1 MQILK
6 KTFEGILL
14 GGLVFL
20 LFLLAF
26 ENNLQ
31 VPSWLQVVGRMHPM
45 FLHFPIVLLIL
56 SFITLWLPIQRENE
70 WLHFL
75 WLCAAL
81 SAVVTSI
88 MGLLLS
94 LQESSDSDVLNL
106 HKWGG
111 IAIALFGAFFYWF
124 HFLSRWRQGPY
135 LEN

>member
-1 MQILK
+1 MQTLRK
-6 KTFEGILL
+6 FGEGILL
-14 GGLVFL
+14 GGVVFL

-26 ENNLQ
+26 EQRLQ
-31 VPSWLQVVGRMHPM
+31 VPDWLQVVGRMHPM

-88 MGLLLS
+88 MGLLLA
-94 LQESSDSDVLNL
+94 LQENSDSNVLNL

-111 IAIALFGAFFYWF
+111 IVIALLGALFYWF
-124 HFLSRWRQGPY
+124 HSFF
-135 LEN
+135 